1 MLGYVWED
9 LTNYKKCRKKQ
20 YDIHV
25 CKPPVNTVVINV
37 LEQADVVAVLRGK
50 TYFTVEEITTMKANN
65 DNRFNFLQQALQ
77 AGRAYLVSA
86 NTPFVL
92 AGSQGELWC
101 ISANTLAK
109 KYNFVTGQGTEPINQ
124 QTLQRRMKND
134 CLDWTVVRTVPDNSQ
149 AWACFVNQ
157 SLRGQIATSW
167 GAVLNIN
174 GAGVPHGKGDFVIAA
189 DVGGKPNLADRYVV
203 NGNVF
208 ANTYNNQGW
217 TDCLSTQAIN
227 NGTVNISD
235 LPKLFNSATI
245 KNAQKANDTYVVNN
259 SNTSCS

>member
-1 MLGYVWED
+1 MGYTWD
-9 LTNYKKCRKKQ
+9 DPKNYKKCSKKQ
-20 YDIHV
+20 YDIHL

-37 LEQADVVAVLRGK
+37 LEQADVVAALGGK

-86 NTPFVL
+86 NTPYVL

-101 ISANTLAK
+101 IAEKALIK
-109 KYNFVTGQGTEPINQ
+109 KYNFVTGQDTEPINQ
-124 QTLQRRMKND
+124 QTLQRRMKTD
-134 CLDWTVVRTVPDNSQ
+134 CLDWTVVRTIPDNSQ

-157 SLRGQIATSW
+157 SLRGQIATPW

-174 GAGVPHGKGDFVIAA
+174 GAGVPHGKGDFVIAEDA
-189 DVGGKPNLADRYVV
+189 GGKPNLADRYVV

-217 TDCLSTQAIN
+217 TDYLSTQTIN
-227 NGTVNISD
+227 KDTINISD
-235 LPKLFNSATI
+235 LPALVPQDNI
-245 KNAQKANDTYVVNN
+245 KI
-259 SNTSCS
+259 